1 MVIDDDDFLT
11 DKISWD
17 WKERRTSPTRFELSR
32 AAPPE
37 KKGVGVGT
45 GGGHFRRPWSKQ
57 LKSFTIQE
65 ISFTHVDRVE
75 KTTIFRDRAVMLY
88 DVTVR
93 QRNNWSPIIIILI
106 IFFSFLI
113 IIVDV
118 IKVSVNISFKYNRP
132 LALLAVY
139 HHCFVVC
146 GFIVNGVYNSEI
158 KFENVLDKCHGK
170 IWRTSCFL
178 FIFVLLRSSES

>member
-1 MVIDDDDFLT
+1 M
-11 DKISWD
+11 
-17 WKERRTSPTRFELSR
+17 ERRVSPTRFELSR

-57 LKSFTIQE
+57 LKSFTIKK

-93 QRNNWSPIIIILI
+93 KRNNWSPLIIILI

-146 GFIVNGVYNSEI
+146 CFIVNGVYNSEI

-170 IWRTSCFL
+170 I
-178 FIFVLLRSSES
+178 